1 LSIENALYG
10 FAGLNVMFKMFL
22 TMYISKETAHYVLDT
37 LVIYAKSNRIQFS
50 IISYSDEE
58 LRLFSYSPPSEDY
71 QEIMR
76 LSSDPAIPKGYYAI
90 GSGGNSKMYKKH
102 KTELCPTIPIR
113 KIIKANIEGLRKQG
127 MLDLE
132 NILAK
137 RPLTQEESRDAFRAC
152 SRKGGDL
159 LTGGEIKVCQN
170 TEKVNLAKQ
179 IEIMDKMD
187 QQAKAQG
194 AVCASP
200 FNANAEVIKLNS
212 LGQYSVS
219 PNEIKV
225 DAERRILLD
234 KMDEIF
240 KGSI

>member
-1 LSIENALYG
+1 
-10 FAGLNVMFKMFL
+10 
-22 TMYISKETAHYVLDT
+22 
-37 LVIYAKSNRIQFS
+37 
-50 IISYSDEE
+50 
-58 LRLFSYSPPSEDY
+58 
-71 QEIMR
+71 MR
-76 LSSDPAIPKGYYAI
+76 LSSDPAIPIGYYAI

-102 KTELCPTIPIR
+102 KTERCPTIPIR

-127 MLDLE
+127 MINLE
-132 NILAK
+132 EILSK
-137 RPLTQEESRDAFRAC
+137 RALTQEESRYAFLAC
-152 SRKGGDL
+152 SNKGGDL

-212 LGQYSVS
+212 FGQYAVS